1 MIKERK
7 KIISFLV
14 IVVILLAGGI
24 GLGYYIWGM
33 EKEKKPDYK
42 KYLEKTINYIA
53 KIENANQTLI
63 KQTKDSKTDISLLKK
78 KVKEGQD
85 RLEAQTKT
93 LQTKIASIQTELD
106 KDKALLQSSLNENEK
121 LVLER
126 DQLKARIEEL
136 VNELDKKKASL
147 QSSLNENEKL
157 VMEKDQLKALILERD
172 RLKAKIAE
180 LVNELDTFRHKT
192 GDIKP
197 EATETEAGNQESPV
211 KEQGHPGMGSHQTES
226 TPLIEQENN

>member
-14 IVVILLAGGI
+14 IVVILLAGGV

-78 KVKEGQD
+78 KVKEGQN
-85 RLEAQTKT
+85 RLETQAKT
-93 LQTKIASIQTELD
+93 LQAKIASIQDKLD
-106 KDKALLQSSLNENEK
+106 KNKTLLQSALNENEK

-126 DQLKARIEEL
+126 DQLKARI
-136 VNELDKKKASL
+136 
-147 QSSLNENEKL
+147 
-157 VMEKDQLKALILERD
+157 
-172 RLKAKIAE
+172 AE
-180 LVNELDTFRHKT
+180 LVHELDTFKQKAA
-192 GDIKP
+192 DIKP
-197 EATETEAGNQESPV
+197 EATEVEASPQESPV
-211 KEQGHPGMGSHQTES
+211 KKQEHSGVESHQTES
-226 TPLIEQENN
+226 TPLGG